1 MGKSKHFRL
10 LMILF
15 VDFLVISACVGASD
29 EMIPEY
35 ENAVYAE
42 DLDGFII
49 KWAWTAADTT
59 FGYVPGTNFSDM
71 ALERKKEVENKLNC
85 KIDVDYN
92 SNAAS
97 LYQASVMTGS
107 HYCDLLTTG
116 NTISAL
122 IRGGYF
128 AGLSSFLDL
137 DDTFKWGSPITL
149 SSAAWKDDVYA
160 VCPASWPELFLAS
173 ASYPIVVNE
182 SLVSKYGLEDPRVY
196 VENGTWN
203 WDKFEECIQAFTI
216 QDGENKVYGF
226 MTHPPYFG
234 VSMVLSN
241 GVTFTQVENGKVTC
255 GLYSENGRAA
265 LERARSIMF
274 ETCSDCIHPETEC
287 YFQKGVDLF
296 LSNASVMYTSR
307 GDDLLSGT
315 DSIIFNFSDIGIVP
329 YPYGPNGKPGVYLGY
344 NQGLNYATALTLNSA
359 DADASV
365 KILSEMFEPFEGYE
379 TKEKLIEYMSKQIFS
394 DKRDAEI
401 YYSLLE
407 NTEYGY
413 YNEGGRKL
421 VDNIFVSA
429 KSVSEILESFESQYS
444 DLIENYMTPVYEGLT
459 AVYGEM
465 PQ

>member
-1 MGKSKHFRL
+1 MGKSAFIKGF
-10 LMILF
+10 LMLICAFIVLSSC
-15 VDFLVISACVGASD
+15 SANA
-29 EMIPEY
+29 EELIPAY
-35 ENAVYAE
+35 EN
-42 DLDGFII
+42 DLSSDDLGGFTV
-49 KWAWTAADTT
+49 KWAWTAVDTA

-71 ALERKKEVENKLNC
+71 ALERKKETEKKLNC

-92 SNAAS
+92 SNAPS
-97 LYQASVMTGS
+97 LYQASVMTGT
-107 HYCDLLTTG
+107 HYCDLLTAG
-116 NTISAL
+116 NTISAM

-128 AGLSSFLDL
+128 AGLSSFIDL
-137 DDTFKWGSPITL
+137 NDTFKWGSPLTL

-203 WDKFEECIQAFTI
+203 WDKFEECIQAFTV
-216 QDGENKVYGF
+216 QDGENRVYGF

-241 GVTFTQVENGKVTC
+241 GVTFTQVENGTVSC
-255 GLYSENGRAA
+255 GFYSENGRAA

-287 YFQKGVDLF
+287 FFQKGVDLF
-296 LSNASVMYTSR
+296 LANAAVMYTSR

-315 DSIIFNFSDIGIVP
+315 DSIIFNFSDIGIIP

-344 NQGLNYATALTLNSA
+344 NQGLYYATALTLNSS

-365 KILSEMFEPFEGYE
+365 KILSEMFEPFKGYE
-379 TKEKLIEYMSKQIFS
+379 TKEKIIDYMSEQIFS
-394 DKRDAEI
+394 DRRDAEI

-421 VDNIFVSA
+421 VDNIFVSS
-429 KSVSEILESFESQYS
+429 KSVSEILESFQSQYD
-444 DLIENYMTPVYEGLT
+444 DLIESYMIPVYEGLS
-459 AVYGEM
+459 AVYSD
-465 PQ
+465 